1 MSEQRPIDV
10 VTARVKAAYGRWRRS
25 TPVAQ
30 MRADWD
36 ELFGYMP
43 DGVSVEPV
51 RIGML
56 EAAWIGAPG
65 VRVDRAILYFHG
77 GGFQVGSIR
86 SHLELMACISA
97 AAGCRVL
104 GVNYRLAPEHRFP
117 APLTDAEAAYDWL
130 MAQGFSPGMVA
141 LAGDSAGGSLVLS
154 TLLRLRDAGRPLP
167 AAAAVM
173 SVWTDLTAAG
183 ASYET
188 RREADP
194 IHQQPMILAMAGN
207 YLGEGGDPKDPLASP
222 LFGDLRGLPPLL
234 IQVGDRETVLS
245 DSEDFAA
252 RARDAGV
259 DVELQI
265 YPDMIHVFQ
274 QFPRDLAQ
282 ARAAIAAIGDFLAP
296 RFARRSLDE
305 D

>member
-1 MSEQRPIDV
+1 MSEQRAINE
-10 VTARVKAAYGRWRRS
+10 VTARVKAVYGRWRRS

-36 ELFGYMP
+36 ELFGYLP

-56 EAAWIGAPG
+56 EAAWIGASG
-65 VRVDRAILYFHG
+65 ARADRVVLYFHG

-86 SHLELMACISA
+86 SHLELMASISA

-104 GVNYRLAPEHRFP
+104 GLNYRLAPEHRFP
-117 APLTDAEAAYDWL
+117 APLLDAAAAYDWL
-130 MAQGFSPGMVA
+130 MAQGFSPAQVA
-141 LAGDSAGGSLVLS
+141 LAGDSAGGGLVLS

-188 RREADP
+188 RREVDP
-194 IHQQPMILAMAGN
+194 IHQRPMILAMAAN
-207 YLGEGGDPKDPLASP
+207 YLGAGADPADPLVSP

-259 DVELQI
+259 EIVLQV

-282 ARAAIAAIGDFLAP
+282 ARNAIAAIGAFLGP
-296 RFARRSLDE
+296 RFARHSLDE